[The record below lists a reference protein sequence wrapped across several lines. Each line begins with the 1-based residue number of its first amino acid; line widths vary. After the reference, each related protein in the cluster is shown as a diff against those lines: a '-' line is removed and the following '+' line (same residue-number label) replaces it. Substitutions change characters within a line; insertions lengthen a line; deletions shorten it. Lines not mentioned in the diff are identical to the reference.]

1 MFIIKIPL
9 QFLKC
14 IGGSDDLWSF
24 VRFGNYMW
32 QQWYRLRLPLAS
44 ATVECTS
51 AVRWTISPLIEGR
64 AFSNLM
70 SVRLFSFARV
80 RSANDAYISQLVF

>member
-64 AFSNLM
+64 AFFKSD
-70 SVRLFSFARV
+70 V
-80 RSANDAYISQLVF
+80 SALVFFCTSEKCQ